1 MDQIDNDWYL
11 RGNEVFFFFKLLR
24 VVYGITISKE
34 RVAIIDD
41 RFRNEFFPSDDVYV
55 SSLHSVNNVNQ
66 RIVVHEY

>member
-11 RGNEVFFFFKLLR
+11 RGDEVFFFFKSLR

-41 RFRNEFFPSDDVYV
+41 RFRNEFFPSDDV

-66 RIVVHEY
+66 RVVVHEY